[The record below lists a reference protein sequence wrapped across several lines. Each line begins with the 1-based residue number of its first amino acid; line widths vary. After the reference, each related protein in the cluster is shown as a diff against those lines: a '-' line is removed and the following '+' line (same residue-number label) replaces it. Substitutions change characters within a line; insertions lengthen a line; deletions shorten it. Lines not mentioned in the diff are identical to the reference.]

1 MPSQGLHHI
10 TAVAGD
16 PQQNYAFY
24 AETLGLRLIKKTVNF
39 DDPSTYHLF
48 YGDKSGQPGSII
60 SFFADQQFSQGEP
73 DLGQAV
79 AVSFSIPASSVDFW
93 VDYLEAEGLDIF
105 DPFERF
111 GKLVV
116 GFQDP
121 DGLHLE
127 LVGDPEIESTD
138 GRGHQS
144 IPDEHAIRGLHGVTL
159 AEENYLATGQLLTES
174 LGFEEVDQ
182 QHDRIL
188 FQADTALGST
198 IELIDGAELD
208 GKPGKGTVHHIAFR
222 AEDRHQQDEIRAH
235 LKEIGYHL
243 TENQDRHFFQSFFFH
258 EPGGA
263 LVEVATDNPGFT
275 IDEDKDEL
283 GTKLSLPP
291 QLEQKRSLIEA
302 ELPTLILKP

>member
-1 MPSQGLHHI
+1 M
-10 TAVAGD
+10 
-16 PQQNYAFY
+16 
-24 AETLGLRLIKKTVNF
+24 
-39 DDPSTYHLF
+39 
-48 YGDKSGQPGSII
+48 
-60 SFFADQQFSQGEP
+60 
-73 DLGQAV
+73 